1 MATFG
6 QALERGASSGQ
17 MRLTTMIMSDAYR
30 KGFLIDLEGALLDR
44 GQPARGALELIQRLQ
59 LSHLPHR
66 FISDQRYGTPREL
79 GLRLR
84 RQGLRLDEARI
95 FTSAIATA
103 RFLARQ
109 EPGGTA
115 FVIGDGGLIHAL
127 QRNGFAID
135 DREPDYVVVA
145 EGDVLSMS
153 LIQRAVNLVRA
164 GAKLVAASLDPNVAT
179 NDGVAPGSGA
189 IVSALETATGRKAL
203 PLGRLSPTAVCEAS
217 RDLGAPTQQTV
228 LITDKMDPD
237 VLTGL
242 QLGVVTV
249 LVLGRHAYS
258 DLKTFPYKPTLVVKS
273 LSDLLDH
280 ELLQAPAA

>member
-1 MATFG
+1 M
-6 QALERGASSGQ
+6 L
-17 MRLTTMIMSDAYR
+17 MSDAHR

-44 GQPARGALELIQRLQ
+44 GQPARGAVELIHRLQ
-59 LSHLPHR
+59 ASHLPHR
-66 FISDQRYGTPREL
+66 FISDQRYGAPREL

-84 RQGLRLDEARI
+84 RQGLRLEEARI

-115 FVIGDGGLIHAL
+115 FVIGDGGLVHAL

-145 EGDVLSMS
+145 EGDVFSMS

-164 GAKLVAASLDPNVAT
+164 GAKLVAASLDPST
-179 NDGVAPGSGA
+179 PTQDGVAPGSGA

-203 PLGRLSPTAVCEAS
+203 PLGRMSATAVCEAA
-217 RDLGAPTQQTV
+217 RDLGAASPQTV

-249 LVLGRHAYS
+249 LVLGRHTYS
-258 DLKTFPYKPTLVVKS
+258 DLKAFPYKSAIVVKS
-273 LSDLLDH
+273 LTDLLEHD
-280 ELLQAPAA
+280 LLQAPAA